1 MLFASDPA
9 VSKDSLI
16 EAQLLM
22 TQGLLLFCTEQVRFY
37 LLLSINANNHQHYP
51 HCCAT
56 CFSLQFEQA
65 LDLFTTIV
73 ESEGAIAD
81 SSTETDELTAAAA
94 ALALSTPHAA
104 EEATIETAISS
115 ALWVHS
121 QQVRRSTEHSN
132 LAIAVNNLSICCL
145 YVKQIRAAIQRLEQ
159 LILQHPARHL
169 TDPVV
174 FNLCT
179 LYDLSYAPDTS
190 NMKKKLMQRVASEY
204 HVDDPILHW
213 KSFRLS

>member
-1 MLFASDPA
+1 MALWYN
-9 VSKDSLI
+9 VVTL
-16 EAQLLM
+16 Q
-22 TQGLLLFCTEQVRFY
+22 
-37 LLLSINANNHQHYP
+37 
-51 HCCAT
+51 
-56 CFSLQFEQA
+56 QFEQA

-73 ESEGAIAD
+73 DTEGAKAD
-81 SSTETDELTAAAA
+81 AVEADLASLSLLPAAAPPVGTATASVDA
-94 ALALSTPHAA
+94 AIA
-104 EEATIETAISS
+104 S
-115 ALWVHS
+115 ALCVHS
-121 QQVRRSTEHSN
+121 QQLRHSTEHSN

-159 LILQHPARHL
+159 LILQNPARHL

-190 NMKKKLMQRVASEY
+190 ATKKKIMQRVASEY

>member
-1 MLFASDPA
+1 MVL
-9 VSKDSLI
+9 
-16 EAQLLM
+16 
-22 TQGLLLFCTEQVRFY
+22 
-37 LLLSINANNHQHYP
+37 
-51 HCCAT
+51 CA
-56 CFSLQFEQA
+56 LPQFEQA

-73 ESEGAIAD
+73 DTEGAKAESTD
-81 SSTETDELTAAAA
+81 SDLNSLSVLPQAAPTAATASVDAAIAA
-94 ALALSTPHAA
+94 ALS
-104 EEATIETAISS
+104 
-115 ALWVHS
+115 VHS
-121 QQVRRSTEHSN
+121 QQLRHSTEHSN

-145 YVKQIRAAIQRLEQ
+145 YVKQIRSAIQRLEQ
-159 LILQHPARHL
+159 LILQNPARHL

-190 NMKKKLMQRVASEY
+190 ATKKKIMQRVASEY

>member
-1 MLFASDPA
+1 M
-9 VSKDSLI
+9 
-16 EAQLLM
+16 
-22 TQGLLLFCTEQVRFY
+22 LLF
-37 LLLSINANNHQHYP
+37 
-51 HCCAT
+51 
-56 CFSLQFEQA
+56 QFEQA

-73 ESEGAIAD
+73 ETEGATVD
-81 SSTETDELTAAAA
+81 SSDAELETATASLSLTTAPPAAATASVDAAIAA
-94 ALALSTPHAA
+94 ALS
-104 EEATIETAISS
+104 
-115 ALWVHS
+115 VHS

-132 LAIAVNNLSICCL
+132 LAVAVNNLSICCL
-145 YVKQIRAAIQRLEQ
+145 YVKQIRMAIQRLEQ

-190 NMKKKLMQRVASEY
+190 AMKKKLMQRVASEY